1 MNGHPPARARNRYPF
16 VPPRIEVPLT
26 EQVGDEG
33 TVEIDLTD
41 LPDDVDE
48 LSTLL
53 EQEHASQ
60 HYWILSALAYA
71 KHQNID
77 NAIEILN
84 SRALNS
90 ENIKRNQRE
99 ILPIQLCL
107 LWLYLQKTREAVK
120 APYHPSESAENTK
133 DNSLQAATALLNNIG
148 RYEAEHPA
156 YNIARAV
163 YSSLKAA
170 VTNVKAE
177 RASNLE
183 NAHRIYEEAYKRAN
197 GTNMVALMG
206 KAKWLFSKGRYEKAL
221 ESYQEVLRKKPDM
234 DPDPRIGIG
243 LCFWMLNFKDDAKIA
258 WERALELDPDSKVAN
273 LLLGVYHLSFVS
285 SLPETDQEFIKHYK
299 KGMTEHIAKAY
310 KLDKNMPLACTLF
323 ATYFFSAGN
332 FATAE
337 SLSKRAIEYTDV
349 PQVARDAYYL
359 LGRKYQEV
367 GDYDL
372 SRQCYVRSENA
383 KEDIYLP
390 SKLGAGQLRV
400 LQSDFTG
407 AKLVFENL
415 VKTFPKCLEAMMI
428 LGTLYAEEAFLAE
441 SQPGAGREEKE
452 KERKSAIS
460 YLETVRSSWKDP
472 KKHMKPS
479 VSVLLTLARLYELE
493 SQEKALAC
501 LQQVADLEREATRDE
516 ETMLAPQLLNNIGV
530 FNYNMAKYDEARE
543 HFQTALNNCV
553 AMGAKDESLDTDA
566 LVTTLSYNLARLEE
580 AAGNTDE
587 AIKLYEGLLV
597 RHSDYTDA
605 AMRLSYIALRRGGDD
620 GPKRLEEL
628 MKTEDHNL
636 EVCALYGY
644 YLSRRPKKSPLNLA
658 EDKEQRH
665 YKRTLTTHDKHDRYS
680 LTGMGNL
687 HLMTAREMRRDTD
700 QDKEKKKKMYER
712 AVEFFDKALVLDP
725 KNAYAAQGV
734 AIAMIED
741 KKDYSTGVGI
751 FEKVKGTL
759 KEASVHI
766 NLGHSF
772 IEIKQF
778 TWAIENYEIA
788 INQYRADRDPW
799 TVTALARAWYL
810 KGKAE
815 KSLTELNTALD
826 YAKKALVLSPDH
838 PIFMFNVAYLQ
849 AQIGQVVH
857 ELPKHQRTS
866 EEIKSA
872 LEGVEEAIKTFTV
885 VAKSKNPPYPAGDI
899 EMRVTMNK
907 NTTRRQLTA
916 DLEEQTK
923 YEELHAAKIAEA
935 KRKRE
940 AEVAKRAEEHAKL
953 EAEKKERQKKL
964 AEERKIMQ
972 DQAREWA
979 EKREEEERTRDTQT
993 SRDVDSDGGKKK
1005 RTRREPREPKEPKPR
1020 KEKGERKPRKK
1031 KADTETEEGQ
1041 ASRANKKRRL
1051 TKGGKSALSKA
1062 IISDSDDMLSNDE
1075 TARRPDSESR
1085 SASLTP
1091 APGVSPSPP
1100 RSSGKK
1106 GKSVKSKAV
1115 MDSDDDLSD
1124 GETDNEPAPSRRRT
1138 VVDSDEDEEMED
1150 ADAGKPGKASSV
1162 VESGNED

>member
-1 MNGHPPARARNRYPF
+1 MNGHPAPRSRNRYPL

-99 ILPIQLCL
+99 VLPIQL
-107 LWLYLQKTREAVK
+107 YAT
-120 APYHPSESAENTK
+120 ENTK
-133 DNSLQAATALLNNIG
+133 DHYLQAATALLNNIG

-163 YSSLKAA
+163 YSSLKASI
-170 VTNVKAE
+170 TNVKAE
-177 RASNLE
+177 RTSNLE
-183 NAHRIYEEAYKRAN
+183 SAQRIYDETLKRAN
-197 GTNMVALMG
+197 GTNMIALMG
-206 KAKWLFSKGRYEKAL
+206 KGKWLFSKGRYEKAL
-221 ESYQEVLRKKPDM
+221 ECYQEVLRKKPDM

-285 SLPETDQEFIKHYK
+285 SLPETDPEFIKHYK
-299 KGMTEHIAKAY
+299 KGMTDHIAKAY

-383 KEDIYLP
+383 KEDVYLP

-441 SQPGAGREEKE
+441 SQLGTGREEKD
-452 KERKSAIS
+452 KERKSAIN

-479 VSVLLTLARLYELE
+479 VSVLLTLARLYETE

-501 LQQVADLEREATRDE
+501 LQQVADLEREATSEE

-530 FNYNMAKYDEARE
+530 FNYNMGKHDEARE

-587 AIKLYEGLLV
+587 AIKLYEGLLA

-605 AMRLSYIALRRGGDD
+605 AMRLAYIALRKGGED

-644 YLSRRPKKSPLNLA
+644 YLSRRPKKSPLNIA

-687 HLMTAREMRRDTD
+687 HLMTAREMRRDSE
-700 QDKEKKKKMYER
+700 QDKEKKRKMYER

-772 IEIKQF
+772 VEIKQF

-799 TVTALARAWYL
+799 TITALARAWYL

-826 YAKKALVLSPDH
+826 YAKKALLLSPDH

-866 EEIKSA
+866 EEIKAA
-872 LEGVEEAIKTFTV
+872 LEGVEEAIKTFTA

-940 AEVAKRAEEHAKL
+940 AEIAKRAAEHAKL
-953 EAEKKERQKKL
+953 EEEKRERQKKL

-972 DQAREWA
+972 QQALEWA
-979 EKREEEERTRDTQT
+979 EKREEEEKHREAAAAGDG
-993 SRDVDSDGGKKK
+993 DSDGGRKK
-1005 RTRREPREPKEPKPR
+1005 RTRREPKEPREPKAR

-1031 KADTETEEGQ
+1031 KADAEGEEGG
-1041 ASRANKKRRL
+1041 ASRASKKRRL
-1051 TKGGKSALSKA
+1051 TKAGKSALSKETV
-1062 IISDSDDMLSNDE
+1062 SDSDDMLSDGDLI
-1075 TARRPDSESR
+1075 RHDSKSR

-1091 APGVSPSPP
+1091 AARGSPSPP
-1100 RSSGKK
+1100 PSSGKK
-1106 GKSVKSKAV
+1106 GKLVKSKTV
-1115 MDSDDDLSD
+1115 IDSEDDLSD
-1124 GETDNEPAPSRRRT
+1124 EDAGAEPVASRRR
-1138 VVDSDEDEEMED
+1138 VVVHSDDDEEMED
-1150 ADAGKPGKASSV
+1150 ASPAKAAAARSNLDSDD
-1162 VESGNED
+1162 ED

>member
-1 MNGHPPARARNRYPF
+1 MNGHTPRARNRYPH
-16 VPPRIEVPLT
+16 VPSRIEVPLT

-48 LSTLL
+48 LSSLL
-53 EQEHASQ
+53 EQEHAS
-60 HYWILSALAYA
+60 HPYWILSALAYA

-90 ENIKRNQRE
+90 ENIKRNQKE

-107 LWLYLQKTREAVK
+107 LWLYLERTREAMK
-120 APYHPSESAENTK
+120 APYNPADTTENTK
-133 DNSLQAATALLNNIG
+133 DHYLQAATALLNSIG

-177 RASNLE
+177 RTSNLD
-183 NAHRIYEEAYKRAN
+183 NAHRIYDETLKRAN
-197 GTNMVALMG
+197 GANMVALMG
-206 KAKWLFSKGRYEKAL
+206 KARWLFSKARYDKAL
-221 ESYQEVLRKKPDM
+221 ECYQEVLKKKPDM
-234 DPDPRIGIG
+234 SPDPRIGIG
-243 LCFWMLNFKDDAKIA
+243 LCFWMLNFKDDAKMA

-273 LLLGVYHLSFVS
+273 LLLGVYHLSFVAD
-285 SLPETDQEFIKHYK
+285 LPEADPEFKKHYK
-299 KGMTEHIAKAY
+299 KGMAEYITKAY
-310 KLDKNMPLACTLF
+310 KLDKNMALACTIF
-323 ATYFFSAGN
+323 STYFFSAGN
-332 FATAE
+332 FAMAE

-349 PQVARDAYYL
+349 PQVARDALYL
-359 LGRKYQEV
+359 LGRKYQEA
-367 GDYDL
+367 GDYTL
-372 SRQCYVRSENA
+372 SRQSYVRSENA
-383 KEDIYLP
+383 KDDTYLP
-390 SKLGAGQLRV
+390 SKLGSGQLMV
-400 LQSDFTG
+400 LQKDYTG
-407 AKLVFENL
+407 AKLAFEGIL
-415 VKTFPKCLEAMMI
+415 KTFSKCLEAMMV
-428 LGTLYAEEAFLAE
+428 LGTLYAEEVFMAE
-441 SQPGAGREEKE
+441 SQAGVNRDEKSE
-452 KERKSAIS
+452 ERKKAIN
-460 YLETVRSSWKDP
+460 YLEAVRSSWKDP
-472 KKHMKPS
+472 KKHMTPS
-479 VSVLLTLARLYELE
+479 VSVLLTLARLYEVE
-493 SQEKALAC
+493 AQEKSLTC
-501 LQQVADLEREATRDE
+501 LQQVADLEREASDDTE
-516 ETMLAPQLLNNIGV
+516 PMLAPQLLNNIGV
-530 FNYNMAKYDEARE
+530 FNYNMGKWDEARD

-566 LVTTLSYNLARLEE
+566 LVTTLTYNLARLEE

-587 AIKLYEGLLV
+587 AIKLYEGLLA
-597 RHSDYTDA
+597 RHSDYTEA
-605 AMRLSYIALRRGGDD
+605 AMRLAYIALRKGGDD

-644 YLSRRPKKSPLNLA
+644 YLSRRPKKSPLNIA

-725 KNAYAAQGV
+725 RNAYAAQGV

-772 IEIKQF
+772 VEIKQF
-778 TWAIENYEIA
+778 TRAIENYEIA

-799 TVTALARAWYL
+799 TITSLARAWYL

-815 KSLTELNTALD
+815 KSLAELNTALEH
-826 YAKKALVLSPDH
+826 AKKALALSPEH

-866 EEIKSA
+866 EEIKAA
-872 LEGVEEAIKTFTV
+872 LDGVEEAIKTFSA

-899 EMRVTMNK
+899 EVRVTMNK

-923 YEELHAAKIAEA
+923 YEELHASKIAEA

-940 AEVAKRAEEHAKL
+940 AEVTKRAEEHAKL
-953 EAEKKERQKKL
+953 EAEKAEKQKKL
-964 AEERKIMQ
+964 AQERKIMQ

-979 EKREEEERTRDTQT
+979 EKKEEEEKKLGGLD
-993 SRDVDSDGGKKK
+993 DFDSDGGRKK
-1005 RTRREPREPKEPKPR
+1005 RTRREPREPREPRQKR
-1020 KEKGERKPRKK
+1020 EKGEKRSRKK
-1031 KADTETEEGQ
+1031 KGGAEGEEEEE
-1041 ASRANKKRRL
+1041 NKPKRRRL
-1051 TKGGKSALSKA
+1051 MPSKGVKSALSKE
-1062 IISDSDDMLSNDE
+1062 IIDSEDDASDDDDINK
-1075 TARRPDSESR
+1075 RRDSESR

-1091 APGVSPSPP
+1091 AGDSPSPP
-1100 RSSGKK
+1100 PSTAKK
-1106 GKSVKSKAV
+1106 SKVVKSKAIV
-1115 MDSDDDLSD
+1115 ESDEELSD
-1124 GETDNEPAPSRRRT
+1124 GGNDDAPAPSRRRAA
-1138 VVDSDEDEEMED
+1138 VVESDEDEEM
-1150 ADAGKPGKASSV
+1150 ADAEKPGEKPIISDD
-1162 VESGNED
+1162 EE

>member
-1 MNGHPPARARNRYPF
+1 MNGHTPRTRSRYPH
-16 VPPRIEVPLT
+16 VPSRIEVPLT

-48 LSTLL
+48 LSSLL
-53 EQEHASQ
+53 EQEHAS
-60 HYWILSALAYA
+60 HPYWILSALAYA

-107 LWLYLQKTREAVK
+107 LWLYLQKTREAMK
-120 APYHPSESAENTK
+120 APYNPSDIAENTK
-133 DNSLQAATALLNNIG
+133 DHYLQSAAALLNNVG

-177 RASNLE
+177 RTSNLE
-183 NAHRIYEEAYKRAN
+183 NAHRIYDETLKRAN
-197 GTNMVALMG
+197 GTNVVALMG
-206 KAKWLFSKGRYEKAL
+206 KARWLFSKARYDKAL
-221 ESYQEVLRKKPDM
+221 ECYQECLRKRPDM

-243 LCFWMLNFKDDAKIA
+243 LCFWMLDFKDDAKTA
-258 WERALELDPDSKVAN
+258 WERSLELDPDSKVAN
-273 LLLGVYHLSFVS
+273 LLLGIYHLSFVA
-285 SLPETDQEFIKHYK
+285 SLPQTDPEFTKHYR
-299 KGMTEHIAKAY
+299 KGMTEYIAKAY
-310 KLDKNMPLACTLF
+310 KLDKNMALACTLF

-332 FATAE
+332 FQTAE

-349 PQVARDAYYL
+349 PQVARDALYL
-359 LGRKYQEV
+359 LGRRYQEA
-367 GDYDL
+367 GDYVL
-372 SRQCYVRSENA
+372 SRQSYVRSENA
-383 KEDIYLP
+383 KEDTYLP
-390 SKLGAGQLRV
+390 SKLGSGQLMV
-400 LQSDFTG
+400 LQKDYTG
-407 AKLVFENL
+407 AKLAFEGIL
-415 VKTFPKCLEAMMI
+415 KTFNKCLEAMMV
-428 LGTLYAEEAFLAE
+428 LGTLYAEEVFQAE
-441 SQPGAGREEKE
+441 SQQGIGRDEKTE
-452 KERKSAIS
+452 ERKKAIS
-460 YLETVRSSWKDP
+460 YLEAVRASWKDA
-472 KKHMKPS
+472 KKHMAPS
-479 VSVLLTLARLYELE
+479 VSVLLTLARLYEVE
-493 SQEKALAC
+493 AQEKSLTC
-501 LQQVADLEREATRDE
+501 LQQVADIEREASTE
-516 ETMLAPQLLNNIGV
+516 EEPMLAPQLLNNIGV
-530 FNYNMAKYDEARE
+530 FNYNMSKWDEARE

-566 LVTTLSYNLARLEE
+566 LVTTLTYNLARLEE

-597 RHSDYTDA
+597 RHSDYTEA
-605 AMRLSYIALRRGGDD
+605 AMRLAYIALRKGGED

-644 YLSRRPKKSPLNLA
+644 YLSRRPKKSPLNIA
-658 EDKEQRH
+658 EDREQRH

-700 QDKEKKKKMYER
+700 QDKEKKRKMYER

-734 AIAMIED
+734 AIAIIED

-751 FEKVKGTL
+751 FEKIKGTL

-772 IEIKQF
+772 VEIKQF
-778 TWAIENYEIA
+778 TRAIENYEIA

-799 TVTALARAWYL
+799 TITSLARAWYL
-810 KGKAE
+810 KGKTE
-815 KSLTELNTALD
+815 KSLLELNTALD
-826 YAKKALVLSPDH
+826 YAKKALALSPEH

-872 LEGVEEAIKTFTV
+872 LDGVEEAIKTFTA

-899 EMRVTMNK
+899 EVRVTMNK

-923 YEELHAAKIAEA
+923 YEELHATKIAEA

-940 AEVAKRAEEHAKL
+940 AEIAKRAEEHAKV
-953 EAEKKERQKKL
+953 EAEKAERQKKL

-972 DQAREWA
+972 KQAAEWA
-979 EKREEEERTRDTQT
+979 EKREIEELVRAAALADDDE
-993 SRDVDSDGGKKK
+993 SEGGTKKK
-1005 RTRREPREPKEPKPR
+1005 RTRGAPREPRQR
-1020 KEKGERKPRKK
+1020 KERGERKSRKK
-1031 KADTETEEGQ
+1031 KDEGEEGDEK
-1041 ASRANKKRRL
+1041 RAAKKRRT
-1051 TKGGKSALSKA
+1051 TKGGDSKLSKA
-1062 IISDSDDMLSNDE
+1062 TISDSDEMLSDDDDII
-1075 TARRPDSESR
+1075 RHSESR

-1091 APGVSPSPP
+1091 AGESPSPP
-1100 RSSGKK
+1100 PSSGKK
-1106 GKSVKSKAV
+1106 VKTVKSKAV
-1115 MDSDDDLSD
+1115 IESDDDLSD
-1124 GETDNEPAPSRRRT
+1124 GGDVDAPAPSRRRAAAA
-1138 VVDSDEDEEMED
+1138 VVDSDEDEEM
-1150 ADAGKPGKASSV
+1150 ADVTPAKSRRPVSDG
-1162 VESGNED
+1162 DDDDDDDD